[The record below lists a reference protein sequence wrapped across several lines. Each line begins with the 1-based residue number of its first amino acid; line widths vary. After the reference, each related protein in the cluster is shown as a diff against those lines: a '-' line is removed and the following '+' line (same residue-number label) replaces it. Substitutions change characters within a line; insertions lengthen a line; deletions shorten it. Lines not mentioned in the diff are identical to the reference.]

1 VTKTRLTEESTK
13 ETVKTIA
20 QGKPDVPAHLWRLT
34 RVLFILHARL
44 WVSARHPAFPA
55 PSILGQMIFHNSGA
69 FASRECEGV
78 RPSPVRDHRKSRA
91 HNMPPLKAEITTDDF
106 ARLDIRIG
114 KVVEIQPFPRA
125 RNPSYKVG
133 VDVGANRIMWSS
145 AQITNYDPA
154 ELVGSL
160 VVCVCNFAPKN
171 IAGFTS
177 ELLILG
183 ADNAEG
189 KVIVLS
195 PRSEVAEG
203 EPVY

>member
-1 VTKTRLTEESTK
+1 MPDL
-13 ETVKTIA
+13 
-20 QGKPDVPAHLWRLT
+20 KPP
-34 RVLFILHARL
+34 
-44 WVSARHPAFPA
+44 
-55 PSILGQMIFHNSGA
+55 
-69 FASRECEGV
+69 
-78 RPSPVRDHRKSRA
+78 
-91 HNMPPLKAEITTDDF
+91 ITYDDF

-114 KVVEIQPFPRA
+114 KVVEVQPFPRA
-125 RNPSYKVG
+125 RNPSWKVG
-133 VDVGANRIMWSS
+133 VDVGAERIMWSS
-145 AQITNYDPA
+145 AQITNYAPA

-183 ADNAEG
+183 AENSEG

-195 PRSEVAEG
+195 PRSEVAAG

>member
-1 VTKTRLTEESTK
+1 
-13 ETVKTIA
+13 
-20 QGKPDVPAHLWRLT
+20 
-34 RVLFILHARL
+34 
-44 WVSARHPAFPA
+44 
-55 PSILGQMIFHNSGA
+55 MN
-69 FASRECEGV
+69 
-78 RPSPVRDHRKSRA
+78 
-91 HNMPPLKAEITTDDF
+91 PLKPQITYDDF

-114 KVVEIQPFPRA
+114 KIVEVQPFPRA
-125 RNPSYKVG
+125 RNPSWKVG

-145 AQITNYDPA
+145 AQITNYEPA
-154 ELVGSL
+154 ELIGSL

-183 ADNAEG
+183 ARNADG

-195 PRSEVAEG
+195 PRSEVATG

>member
-1 VTKTRLTEESTK
+1 
-13 ETVKTIA
+13 
-20 QGKPDVPAHLWRLT
+20 
-34 RVLFILHARL
+34 
-44 WVSARHPAFPA
+44 
-55 PSILGQMIFHNSGA
+55 
-69 FASRECEGV
+69 
-78 RPSPVRDHRKSRA
+78 
-91 HNMPPLKAEITTDDF
+91 MPPLKAEITYDDF
-106 ARLDIRIG
+106 TRLDIRIG
-114 KVVEIQPFPRA
+114 KVVEVQPFPRA

-133 VDVGANRIMWSS
+133 VDVGAERILWSS
-145 AQITNYDPA
+145 AQITNYEPE

-183 ADNAEG
+183 AKNSEG

-195 PRSEVAEG
+195 PRSEVAAG